1 MNTVA
6 LVCPNCGAVLHG
18 NGSRNEYKCDYCGSL
33 IRVENI
39 SPSATEGIPTEESL
53 LRRAF
58 ILLSDGKFRD
68 ADGLL
73 SRVLE
78 LNPDCSKAYIGRVM
92 IGWRVKTM
100 PELRDLPT
108 NFAQDR
114 DFDHAVEFA
123 ESEEIRNYY
132 LSLKEDAHEQFEKKQ
147 IELIG
152 EAEKQREKDR
162 LDYKHLI
169 IDAAIGVVSLIIG
182 LLILSYG
189 FTHSAARLVYV
200 LWMPFMAFGLWLL
213 GDALQGKLHFFK

>member
-1 MNTVA
+1 VNTVA

-18 NGSRNEYKCDYCGSL
+18 NGSRYEYKCDYCGSL
-33 IRVENI
+33 IRVTNTA
-39 SPSATEGIPTEESL
+39 PSAAEGIPTEESL

-152 EAEKQREKDR
+152 EAEKQREKER

-169 IDAAIGVVSLIIG
+169 IDAAIGVVALIIG
-182 LLILSYG
+182 LLLLCYG
-189 FTHSAARLVYV
+189 FTHPTP
-200 LWMPFMAFGLWLL
+200 PFFYLLFAPFIAFGLWLL